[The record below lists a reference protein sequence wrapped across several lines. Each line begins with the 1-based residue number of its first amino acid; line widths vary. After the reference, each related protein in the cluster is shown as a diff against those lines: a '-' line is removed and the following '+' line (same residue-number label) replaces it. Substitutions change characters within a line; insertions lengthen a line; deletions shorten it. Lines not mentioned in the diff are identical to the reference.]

1 MGLRLSCCNHYL
13 LRFLFRCHP
22 AELVHGETLDRSRVP
37 LPVTFAAKADEV
49 RHVQADLRV
58 VDVVRC
64 EFLDVM
70 HFLGWSIHAT
80 RQTILT
86 KPCVTF
92 HSVVSYSLPCF
103 GFVEP
108 TGEVFHVLVSLFV
121 W

>member
-58 VDVVRC
+58 VDVVRAYVC
-64 EFLDVM
+64 LVVYDLPRLQYAFTPTDFTQAAHAFLVC
-70 HFLGWSIHAT
+70 F
-80 RQTILT
+80 
-86 KPCVTF
+86 PC
-92 HSVVSYSLPCF
+92 SLPR
-103 GFVEP
+103 
-108 TGEVFHVLVSLFV
+108 L
-121 W
+121 